1 MYFRWFVVGLVLQ
14 TCGSSCGETP
24 EPVVTPPFSGQ
35 NVPYLKVAEGEL
47 TVRVRVSRPELSIDC
62 SASSFPLA
70 VDDRV
75 FLPWRNMRLDSEPA
89 PLFRLEDRGK
99 EAEQKCT
106 LLAFDVPSG
115 LVIRTSTGFQD
126 FTVVKESTG
135 KLSVIGATE
144 LTRPTEKSPLCAAQK
159 PLSWADAT
167 LTGNAVVK
175 ASEPTPDGCQTLK
188 LSPTDAAEGAVFT
201 WSACVG
207 SAKLPFVAGDP
218 VRITNNE
225 NQMSRA
231 RALRI
236 ERTRGDR
243 LVTWLLR
250 GVPTGFAT
258 VGWDQNLATV
268 SANMRGDD
276 CRAEVSA
283 RCATVEQ
290 GQDVTFTVSPR
301 SLALH
306 AGESANLTH
315 TNGTKLEL
323 FVVHSVLR
331 PVVDPACSRD
341 LGAGVADVGLVVIE
355 RGGPTDKTP
364 QIAQ

>member
-1 MYFRWFVVGLVLQ
+1 
-14 TCGSSCGETP
+14 
-24 EPVVTPPFSGQ
+24 VT
-35 NVPYLKVAEGEL
+35 YLKVAEGEL

-62 SASSFPLA
+62 AASSFPLP
-70 VDDRV
+70 VDNQV
-75 FLPWRNMRLDSEPA
+75 FLPWRSMRLNAEPSA
-89 PLFRLEDRGK
+89 VFRLEDRGK
-99 EAEQKCT
+99 DAEKKCT
-106 LLAFDVPSG
+106 LLAFDGPED
-115 LVIRTSTGFQD
+115 LVVRTSTGYQD
-126 FTVVKESTG
+126 FTVVRDSTG

-144 LTRPTEKSPLCAAQK
+144 LTRPTQTSPLCSAQK

-167 LTGNAVVK
+167 LTGNAIVK
-175 ASEPTPDGCQTLK
+175 TAEPSPDGCQTLK
-188 LSPTDAAEGAVFT
+188 LSPSDAEDSAVFT

-225 NQMSRA
+225 NATSHA

-250 GVPTGFAT
+250 GVPGALPT
-258 VGWDQNLATV
+258 VGWDQSLATI

-276 CRAEVSA
+276 CRAELPL

-301 SLALH
+301 SLALP
-306 AGESANLTH
+306 AGESVSLTH
-315 TNGTKLEL
+315 ANGTKLEL

-341 LGAGVADVGLVVIE
+341 LAASVADVGVVVIE
-355 RGGPTDKTP
+355 RGGPTDKSP
-364 QIAQ
+364 QIAK